1 MIVAYYNHIDK
12 WSVNRYNELHRKGGI
27 MNLQTLLDNKH
38 ITKYHLSKISG
49 VPKTTVID
57 IFSGKSDI
65 GHCSAKTI
73 QQLAKALDCPMECI
87 MELETPASKKSK
99 YDSDTGLPIDKEYLE
114 CNLPGYLQKSI
125 DKIKSAWNK
134 VDNGK
139 DYLHLDCDFCEL
151 QSDINTA
158 EIGRAISSEQAW
170 YLREKYLRIDREN

>member
-1 MIVAYYNHIDK
+1 
-12 WSVNRYNELHRKGGI
+12 

-65 GHCSAKTI
+65 SHCSAKTI

-87 MELETPASKKSK
+87 MDLETPASKKSK
-99 YDSDTGLPIDKEYLE
+99 YDIDTGLPIDKEYLE

-125 DKIKSAWNK
+125 EKMLNIITGKKVPNVSYSEARVNRSSSKTKSSIPLNA
-134 VDNGK
+134 
-139 DYLHLDCDFCEL
+139 L
-151 QSDINTA
+151 
-158 EIGRAISSEQAW
+158 
-170 YLREKYLRIDREN
+170 

>member
-1 MIVAYYNHIDK
+1 MD
-12 WSVNRYNELHRKGGI
+12 
-27 MNLQTLLDNKH
+27 LQTLLDNKH

-57 IFSGKSDI
+57 ICSVKSAI

-87 MELETPASKKSK
+87 MELELPTAKKSK
-99 YDSDTGLPIDKEYLE
+99 YDIDTGLPVDKEYLE
-114 CNLPGYLQKSI
+114 YNLPKYLQTSTK
-125 DKIKSAWNK
+125 KMKAAWNK
-134 VDNGK
+134 VDNGE

-158 EIGRAISSEQAW
+158 EVGSAISCEQAW
-170 YLREKYLRIDREN
+170 YLREKYLRMERPGEII

>member
-1 MIVAYYNHIDK
+1 
-12 WSVNRYNELHRKGGI
+12 

-49 VPKTTVID
+49 IPKTTVID

-87 MELETPASKKSK
+87 MELDTPASKKSK
-99 YDSDTGLPIDKEYLE
+99 YDIETGLPVDKEYLE
-114 CNLPGYLQKSI
+114 CDLPGYLQKSI
-125 DKIKSAWNK
+125 EKMESAWNR
-134 VDNGK
+134 VDNGEY
-139 DYLHLDCDFCEL
+139 YLHLDCDFCEL
-151 QSDINTA
+151 QSNINIA
-158 EIGRAISSEQAW
+158 EVGSAISSAQAW

>member
-1 MIVAYYNHIDK
+1 
-12 WSVNRYNELHRKGGI
+12 

-114 CNLPGYLQKSI
+114 CNLPGYLQKTI
-125 DKIKSAWNK
+125 DKMKSAWNK
-134 VDNGK
+134 VDNGE

-158 EIGRAISSEQAW
+158 EVGRAISSEQAW
-170 YLREKYLRIDREN
+170 YLREKYLRINQEK